1 MKEVYKVGDALKT
14 EYLVTP
20 VDVATFK
27 GEIVHNVCST
37 FVLAREIE
45 WSSRQFVLA
54 IKDEDEEGIGT
65 QLTIDHKSPAFIG
78 ELIEI
83 EAIILKLEG
92 NELICSYKAKV
103 GGRIIA
109 TGKTGQKVLKKTAIN
124 EIFSKFGQDE

>member
-20 VDVATFK
+20 VDVAAFK

-65 QLTIDHKSPAFIG
+65 QLTIDHKSAAFIG

-92 NELICSYKAKV
+92 NELTCSYKAKV
-103 GGRIIA
+103 GERIIA